1 MGQLFRIK
9 ASYTI
14 PANFNTQSR
23 AILQALKT
31 YGMYIAD
38 GGSNMFIQGEPSAAW
53 EDDTFDQVQ
62 SVGNDVFEAVDL
74 TPIHQRAGF
83 DKDSAAVPK

>member
-1 MGQLFRIK
+1 MGQAFRIK
-9 ASYTI
+9 SSYMI

-38 GGSNMFIQGEPSAAW
+38 GGSSLYIQGEPSDKW
-53 EDDTFDQVQ
+53 QSDTFEQVQ
-62 SVGNDVFEAVDL
+62 SLTSDQFEAVDL
-74 TPIHQRAGF
+74 SSLSQRAGF
-83 DKDSAAVPK
+83 DPNSAAVPP